1 MCLALVALSLPTYA
15 ASVVTPRG
23 TVISGVQRA
32 LRSRSSRIS
41 VMSAGRLSSRLL
53 CWSCSAEQ
61 AVYFVMGG
69 PGSGKGTQC
78 AKLTE
83 RYGMVHLSAGDLL
96 RAEVASGSKLG
107 QEISSI
113 IDQGQIVRSE
123 TTVALLRNAM
133 AGESGPFLI
142 DGFPRSL
149 ENLEAFEADVGNA
162 AFMLFLKVSEEEME
176 KRLLKRG
183 ETSGRSDDNARR
195 SSSAFV
201 PSMSRPSPWSTA
213 SRERGMLREVDAGAS
228 EDVVFERVC
237 EAFSD
242 QDLDEQDTS
251 AAGASAPHAATAG
264 IGERRRLL
272 ALCGEGSIDLV
283 PVPRRG
289 HGPART
295 ARGVE
300 SGSALELRCVSAP
313 AHTLG
318 TEQHHGAHTNPS
330 MH

>member
-1 MCLALVALSLPTYA
+1 M
-15 ASVVTPRG
+15 
-23 TVISGVQRA
+23 
-32 LRSRSSRIS
+32 
-41 VMSAGRLSSRLL
+41 
-53 CWSCSAEQ
+53 
-61 AVYFVMGG
+61 
-69 PGSGKGTQC
+69 
-78 AKLTE
+78 
-83 RYGMVHLSAGDLL
+83 
-96 RAEVASGSKLG
+96 
-107 QEISSI
+107 
-113 IDQGQIVRSE
+113 
-123 TTVALLRNAM
+123 ALLRNAM

-183 ETSGRSDDNARR
+183 ETSGRSDDNRETIVKRFRAFHE
-195 SSSAFV
+195 SSIPVVNSLA
-201 PSMSRPSPWSTA
+201 
-213 SRERGMLREVDAGAS
+213 ERGMLREVDAGAS
-228 EDVVFERVC
+228 EDVVFERV
-237 EAFSD
+237 ARPFPIRTSTNRTPP
-242 QDLDEQDTS
+242 QREQ
-251 AAGASAPHAATAG
+251 ALHMQPPRAS
-264 IGERRRLL
+264 ERRRRLL